1 MPVTHEQ
8 MIEWCR
14 TLLHAEPAAPK
25 RTLAEYLAAIPRLA
39 TLSDVPTGT
48 PVLVRGDVDVKP
60 GEKVG
65 EGDERLRSMVETLR
79 FGIDRGWKQ
88 VIFGHIGRKPE
99 GSLKN
104 VARRIGEL
112 VGQEVPLISDWWD
125 EDAQTVPPQIAE
137 MIAAAKSG
145 GVLVLENTRRY
156 KIERV
161 LWDASA
167 DDLPRLAPELAQFA
181 NECAKIA
188 TVYVNEALSAGS
200 LDSSSTIVPAAMERV
215 ALGSYVAAEFDGPM
229 RRCLDA
235 QLVVFSGLKIDKLD
249 DLQAMIDRGTI
260 RWVFVAGSLSMA
272 LRKAAAELEGRQ
284 FSLGK
289 AENPA
294 NSKEPWYI
302 PPERVEQARRMIAEG
317 RAKGIQFVLPVD
329 SILQDG
335 RASETIGPDDQQFDV
350 GPKTSELFDRKIG
363 EFLESVRGSL
373 GTGKPPVAFHNG
385 VFGMFEDPRFE
396 EGTRRFIPQLRRMK
410 DAGVEVYVG
419 GGEGGKALEK
429 YGDESWVTHVFTA
442 GGTVLNALGSLPV
455 PYLQA
460 LAMVAERQGTPL

>member
-1 MPVTHEQ
+1 MLD
-8 MIEWCR
+8 WCR
-14 TLLHAEPAAPK
+14 TLLHTNPAAPK
-25 RTLAEYLAAIPRLA
+25 RSLAEYLAAIPRLSSLA
-39 TLSDVPTGT
+39 NVPGGT
-48 PVLVRGDVDVKP
+48 PVLVRGDVDAKP
-60 GEKVG
+60 GATIG
-65 EGDERLRSMVETLR
+65 DGDERLRSMVDTLR

-99 GSLKN
+99 GSLKS
-104 VARRIGEL
+104 VAKRIGEL
-112 VGQEVPLISDWWD
+112 VSQEVPLISDWW
-125 EDAQTVPPQIAE
+125 EDNTRSIPARITETIH
-137 MIAAAKSG
+137 AAKPGS
-145 GVLVLENTRRY
+145 VLVLENTRRY
-156 KIERV
+156 AIERV
-161 LWDASA
+161 LWDATPE
-167 DDLPRLAPELAQFA
+167 DLPKLVPGLAQFA
-181 NECAKIA
+181 NECASKIA
-188 TVYVNEALSAGS
+188 KVYVNEALSAGS
-200 LDSSSTIVPAAMERV
+200 LDSSSTIVPAAMDRV

-229 RRCLDA
+229 RRCLNA
-235 QLVVFSGLKIDKLD
+235 QLVIFSGLKIDKLD

-294 NSKEPWYI
+294 NAKEPWYI
-302 PPERVEQARRMIAEG
+302 PPERVEQAKGMISEG
-317 RAKGIQFVLPVD
+317 RKKGIQFILPVD

-350 GPKTSELFDRKIG
+350 GPKTSELFERKIG

-373 GTGKPPVAFHNG
+373 GTAKPPVAFHNG

-396 EGTRRFIPQLRRMK
+396 EGTRRFIPQLKRMK

-429 YGDESWVTHVFTA
+429 YGDDSWVTHVFTA
-442 GGTVLNALGSLPV
+442 GGTVLNALGSVPV

-460 LAMVAERQGTPL
+460 LAMAATN